1 MRKGIAHRIKFMS
14 CAFFWLLKFMN
25 KQNVTGTVEEKRL
38 LNIKEV
44 CTYIG
49 VGQTQ
54 ARRYMDDIGAVRR
67 FGRRVLFDKHVID
80 SAITN
85 M

>member
-1 MRKGIAHRIKFMS
+1 
-14 CAFFWLLKFMN
+14 MN
-25 KQNVTGTVEEKRL
+25 KQIVTGDIAEKRL

-44 CTYIG
+44 CTYIN

-54 ARRYMDDIGAVRR
+54 ARRYMEEIGATRR
-67 FGRRVLFDKHVID
+67 FGRRVLFDKKVID
-80 SAITN
+80 SAISN

>member
-1 MRKGIAHRIKFMS
+1 
-14 CAFFWLLKFMN
+14 MN
-25 KQNVTGTVEEKRL
+25 KQNITGTIEEKRL

-54 ARRYMDDIGAVRR
+54 ARRYMEDIGATRR
-67 FGRRVLFDKHVID
+67 FGKRVLFDKHIID
-80 SAITN
+80 DAIAK